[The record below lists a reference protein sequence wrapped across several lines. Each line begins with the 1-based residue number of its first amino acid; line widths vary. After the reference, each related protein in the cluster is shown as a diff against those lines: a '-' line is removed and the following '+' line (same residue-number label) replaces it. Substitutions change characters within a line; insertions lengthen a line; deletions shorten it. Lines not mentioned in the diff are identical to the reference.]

1 MPKSTKRSRQ
11 VADMIQRHLSVALRQ
26 HIQDPRLANVAI
38 TDVVLSPDLRVAKI
52 YFTLVKDSELEEA
65 QTALKN
71 AAGHFRHIIA
81 THIDL
86 RYTPVLN
93 FFYDETIAHAE
104 RLNRLIQQAEGKKPD
119 EPSDE
124 TDG

>member
-1 MPKSTKRSRQ
+1 MPKSSKRSRQ
-11 VADMIQRHLSVALRQ
+11 VADMIQRQLSIALRQ
-26 HIQDPRLANVAI
+26 QIQDPRLADVVI

-52 YFTLVKDSELEEA
+52 YFTLVKDSELATA

-81 THIDL
+81 THTDL

-93 FFYDETIAHAE
+93 FFYDETIVHAE
-104 RLNRLIQQAEGKKPD
+104 RLSRLLKQAEGKKTD
-119 EPSDE
+119 ESSEND
-124 TDG
+124 D